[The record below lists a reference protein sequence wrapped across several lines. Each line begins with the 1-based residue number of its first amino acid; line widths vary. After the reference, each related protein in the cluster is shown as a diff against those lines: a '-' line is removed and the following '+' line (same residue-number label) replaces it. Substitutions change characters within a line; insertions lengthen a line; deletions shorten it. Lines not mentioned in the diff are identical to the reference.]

1 MPRGTSQAV
10 AVAPKKLDV
19 HVGDL
24 VEIDGR
30 RYEIVPDK
38 QGGLTLEPE
47 VGVTVAELDQ
57 RHDTRPAT
65 QQEIDDQLGLLSG
78 DGEG

>member
-1 MPRGTSQAV
+1 MSEMSVT
-10 AVAPKKLDV
+10 PKKLDV

-38 QGGLTLEPE
+38 QGGLTLEPA
-47 VGVTVAELDQ
+47 VGVTVSELDR

-65 QQEIDDQLGLLSG
+65 AQEIDEQLDLLPG
-78 DGEG
+78 DREG